1 MSCER
6 VRCFLSFSRLDQL
19 PLLLVLAV
27 GFQTFFIV
35 RGYSFCDGNSL
46 GLNGVRQGR
55 EGDGGSVK
63 RFRESTRYER
73 YRARVAGTSKEGVAQ
88 AGVLWLV
95 LCRGPVG
102 EIERDAS
109 YQSDEQACN
118 KSSGKTQRSDVAMVQ
133 EGQQNGG
140 DQSQGEA

>member
-1 MSCER
+1 MQR
-6 VRCFLSFSRLDQL
+6 VRWFFSFSRLGQL

-27 GFQTFFIV
+27 GFQTIFNV

-46 GLNGVRQGR
+46 GLNGVRHGR

-63 RFRESTRYER
+63 RFRASTRYGR

-88 AGVLWLV
+88 AGLLWLV

-102 EIERDAS
+102 EIECDGS
-109 YQSDEQACN
+109 YESDE
-118 KSSGKTQRSDVAMVQ
+118 
-133 EGQQNGG
+133 
-140 DQSQGEA
+140 